1 MIYLSDLLRSN
12 TVYLDVHCSNRVDV
26 LHWIAHYFAPI
37 VNLKSEAIYK
47 CLHEREALGSTALGQ
62 GVAIPHGRLRGLAS
76 PHVVFLK
83 TAQPIE
89 FDAPDNLEV
98 NQFFVLL
105 VPEKAT
111 DDHLEI
117 LSQIA
122 QLFTSPDLRTLL
134 AKSHDVAEVFEQFH
148 SHLLTLSPTRY
159 H

>member
-12 TVYLDVHCSNRVDV
+12 TVYLDINCSNRVDV
-26 LHWIAHYFAPI
+26 LHWISQYFSPI
-37 VNLKSEAIYK
+37 VNIKSETIYK
-47 CLHEREALGSTALGQ
+47 CLQDREALGSTALGQ
-62 GVAIPHGRLRGLAS
+62 GVAIPHGRLRGLS
-76 PHVVFLK
+76 TPHVVFLK

-89 FDAPDNLEV
+89 FDAPDGLEV

-122 QLFTSPDLRTLL
+122 QIFTSSHLRTLL
-134 AKSHDVAEVFEQFH
+134 ANSHDVAEVLDQFR
-148 SHLLTLSPTRY
+148 SHLLTISPTRY